1 MENEKINPAV
11 ALYAALAT
19 WAQKEADLAELQH
32 DSEMFER
39 YERLVK
45 KFSAAYAFHTSDCVN
60 VIQAYTFSSLK
71 AYFIGLD
78 KTLDAVFFDY
88 ENRHFKTLKTLEKF
102 IISLEKEVFDDCD
115 VNLSLIYKY
124 NKLMKKGLEAWM
136 FTQRKD
142 KPKPIF
148 ANVTTLGFIHGE
160 PKEMVRYRVNGQNVF
175 QTQDFSVQNW
185 FFGTFEELAKN
196 FDGDTEI
203 EMTADFVEFFNKL

>member
-1 MENEKINPAV
+1 MENENLNPAA
-11 ALYAALAT
+11 ALYAALET
-19 WAQKEADLAELQH
+19 WAKYAKDLSDLQH
-32 DSEMFER
+32 DSEMFDKC
-39 YERLVK
+39 ERLVK
-45 KFSAAYAFHTSDCVN
+45 RFSAACVFHTQNNMDSVESN
-60 VIQAYTFSSLK
+60 RYSVYKKNF
-71 AYFIGLD
+71 FGLD
-78 KTLDAVFFDY
+78 NALDAAFFAY

-102 IISLEKEVFDDCD
+102 IIALEKEVFGDFTED
-115 VNLSLIYKY
+115 LSLIYRY

-136 FTQRKD
+136 FTPRKD

-148 ANVTTLGFIHGE
+148 ANITTLEFIPTE
-160 PKEMVRYRVNGQNVF
+160 PRDMVRYRLNGQNVF